1 MRLHGSYSR
10 TWIKGYN
17 PLNHPNSYGS
27 EFNPKKPSLSIGM
40 ELSKALIK
48 YFRLSEAKKHSPWT
62 MRYINRSG
70 NIDITADKYTRRI
83 IRIVIKGNQVDNY
96 FKNKAK

>member
-48 YFRLSEAKKHSPWT
+48 YFRVFASNYVRLSGLKPRGFSKVQAETPYHPELSRGTGTGAKK
-62 MRYINRSG
+62 
-70 NIDITADKYTRRI
+70 
-83 IRIVIKGNQVDNY
+83 QL
-96 FKNKAK
+96 